1 MPSRING
8 RGWNHASTTV
18 TTAYVEASPLRMIH
32 RGKEMSITLGILA
45 HVDAGK
51 TTLSERILYHTN
63 TIRAFGRV
71 DDGKSCLD
79 YSEIEKQR
87 GITVFSDAARI
98 EHCGRTFTLIDTPG
112 HSDFSAE
119 AERAISVMDY
129 ALLVISAVDGVQS
142 HTETVWRLLRE
153 YNVPTFFFIN
163 KTDIATADADAAF
176 LDIRTRLNPDVIDF
190 SSDFSEEL
198 AQRDEA
204 LFDEFIEK
212 GSVGISDTVRR
223 LVKEGEIFPCWR
235 GSALRDENID
245 ALISGIMSIAEEHE
259 ENGEFCGV
267 CYKIRR
273 QADKRLAYIK
283 VRSGTL
289 AVKDRIHTPVGERK
303 IDELYFPSGEK
314 LVPAKCAQ
322 SGDICVVAGLSDVR
336 AGDILGQGSART
348 EFKTAPVFSA
358 RIIYDEKHA
367 ARDIL
372 EKLKVL
378 EDEENTLSVRYTESL
393 GEITIG
399 VMGRIS
405 LQVIAYEFLRRF
417 GIELLFDTPR
427 VVFRETVKSSV
438 TGYGHFEPLRHYAEV
453 HIRIDPAPRGSGI
466 RFRSELS
473 GDVLSPDTQ
482 RLVKTHIFE
491 KAHKGV
497 LTGSDICDVE
507 FVLVNGATHEKH
519 TEGGD
524 IREATYRAVRQG
536 LMRAESVL
544 LEPIY
549 SFTARSDIALSGK
562 IMADVR
568 KMGGSFSPPE
578 IDGEI
583 AITRGR
589 APARFLGD
597 YAEELITGSG
607 GRASL
612 ALSFDGYEPCADAEE
627 IAREIAYN
635 PEADLENTPDSVF
648 CAKGAGFNVK
658 WYDAEKYM
666 HLI

>member
-1 MPSRING
+1 
-8 RGWNHASTTV
+8 
-18 TTAYVEASPLRMIH
+18 
-32 RGKEMSITLGILA
+32 MSLSLGILA

-63 TIRAFGRV
+63 TIRTFGRV
-71 DDGKSCLD
+71 DDGQSCLD
-79 YSEIEKQR
+79 WSEIERER

-98 EHCGRTFTLIDTPG
+98 EYGGRTLTLIDTPG

-119 AERAISVMDY
+119 TERAISVMDY
-129 ALLVISAVDGVQS
+129 ALLVISAVEGVQS

-163 KTDIATADADAAF
+163 KADLATADVPGA
-176 LDIRTRLNPDVIDF
+176 LRDIHARLSRDVIDF

-198 AQRDEA
+198 AERDEA
-204 LFDEFIEK
+204 LFDEFMEK
-212 GSVGISDTVRR
+212 GSVELSGTVRR
-223 LVKEGEIFPCWR
+223 LVRNGKIFPCWQ

-245 ALISGIMSIAEEHE
+245 ALISGIMSIAEENE
-259 ENGEFCGV
+259 ESDSFCGV

-273 QADKRLAYIK
+273 RGDKRLAYIK
-283 VRSGTL
+283 VRSGML
-289 AVKDRIHTPVGERK
+289 AVKDRVETPAGERK
-303 IDELYFPSGEK
+303 IDELYFPNGEK
-314 LVPAKCAQ
+314 LVPEKCAR
-322 SGDICVVAGLSDVR
+322 SGDICVVSGLSDVR
-336 AGDILGQGSART
+336 AGDVIGKDAART

-358 RIIYDEKHA
+358 RVIYDKKYTTRE
-367 ARDIL
+367 IF

-393 GEITIG
+393 GEISIG

-405 LQVIAYEFLRRF
+405 LQVIAYEFRRRF
-417 GIELLFDTPR
+417 GSGISFDTPR

-438 TGYGHFEPLRHYAEV
+438 VGYGHFEPLRHYAEV

-466 RFRSELS
+466 SFCSELS

-491 KAHKGV
+491 KTHKGV
-497 LTGSDICDVE
+497 LTGADICDVR

-524 IREATYRAVRQG
+524 IREATYRAIRQG
-536 LMRAESVL
+536 FMRAESVL

-549 SFTARSDIALSGK
+549 SFTARSDISLSGK

-578 IDGEI
+578 IDGEV

-597 YAEELITGSG
+597 YAEELITQSS

-612 ALSFDGYEPCADAEE
+612 ALAFDGYEPCAEAEE
-627 IAREIAYN
+627 IAREISYN

-666 HLI
+666 HCK

>member
-1 MPSRING
+1 
-8 RGWNHASTTV
+8 
-18 TTAYVEASPLRMIH
+18 
-32 RGKEMSITLGILA
+32 MSITLGILA

-98 EHCGRTFTLIDTPG
+98 EHDGRTFTLIDTPG

-163 KTDIATADADAAF
+163 KTDLATADADGA
-176 LDIRTRLNPDVIDF
+176 LRDIRARLSGDAVDF
-190 SSDFSEEL
+190 SSDFSEAL
-198 AQRDEA
+198 AERDDA
-204 LFDEFIEK
+204 LFDEFMEN
-212 GSVGISDTVRR
+212 GSVEISDTVRS
-223 LVKEGEIFPCWR
+223 LVKDGKIFPCWR
-235 GSALRDENID
+235 GSALRDENTD
-245 ALISGIMSIAEEHE
+245 ALISGIMSVAEENE
-259 ENGEFCGV
+259 KDGDFCGA

-273 QADKRLAYIK
+273 QGDKRLAYIK
-283 VRSGTL
+283 VRAGMLS
-289 AVKDRIHTPVGERK
+289 VKDRVQTLVGERK
-303 IDELYFPSGEK
+303 IDELYFPAGEK
-314 LVPAKCAQ
+314 LVPAKCAR
-322 SGDICVVAGLSDVR
+322 SGDICVVTGMTDVR
-336 AGDILGQGSART
+336 AGDTLGKGSART
-348 EFKTAPVFSA
+348 ELKTSPVFSV
-358 RIIYDEKHA
+358 RVIYDEKFRVHE
-367 ARDIL
+367 IL

-393 GEITIG
+393 GEISIG

-417 GIELLFDTPR
+417 GIELSFDTPR
-427 VVFRETVKSSV
+427 VVFRETLKSSV
-438 TGYGHFEPLRHYAEV
+438 TGYGHFEPLRHYAEI
-453 HIRIDPAPRGSGI
+453 HIRIDPAPIGGGI
-466 RFRSELS
+466 SFRSELS
-473 GDVLSPDTQ
+473 GDVLSFDTQ

-491 KAHKGV
+491 KAHRGV
-497 LTGSDICDVE
+497 LTGADICDVE

-536 LMRAESVL
+536 LMRADSVL

-549 SFTARSDIALSGK
+549 SFTARSDISLSGK

-568 KMGGSFSPPE
+568 KMGGSFAPPE
-578 IDGEI
+578 IDGET

-597 YAEELITGSG
+597 YAEELITQSG

-612 ALSFDGYEPCADAEE
+612 ALEFDGYEPCADAEE
-627 IAREIAYN
+627 IVREIAYN

-648 CAKGAGFNVK
+648 CARGAGFNVK

-666 HLI
+666 HLK